1 MRAVRGF
8 RWVKGQS
15 RTGDQTFTGNQSYAH
30 MHTYATKEQR
40 EGDFAR
46 AGAAPPQG
54 GVARVG
60 PRPPGILVLGE
71 SGIALPQTTG

>member
-30 MHTYATKEQR
+30 MHTYAHKEEK
-40 EGDFAR
+40 EGEYNVTVQNQCQPHEWASN
-46 AGAAPPQG
+46 
-54 GVARVG
+54 V
-60 PRPPGILVLGE
+60 I
-71 SGIALPQTTG
+71 